1 MKDNFFE
8 IAKDIQEDINDHQN
22 GLAKQNTSTSN
33 ETESPISTLKMPE
46 FEPGKQYD
54 SEFYNLFI

>member
-1 MKDNFFE
+1 M
-8 IAKDIQEDINDHQN
+8 
-22 GLAKQNTSTSN
+22 AKQNTSTSN

-54 SEFYNLFI
+54 SEFYNLFIQNQNLLEQVELEAKDRNDV